1 MDKIKEILSNICVDN
16 VLDVATG
23 RGEFVELL
31 KENLGSF
38 NKIVGIDNH
47 QKSLNIAKENNK
59 NTKNVKFFSE
69 DIFNSSLKKESF
81 QMVTVSNSLHHFKN
95 PKKLLKTAFSF
106 LKKDGYFIIS
116 EMHRDGR
123 QNESQKTHVM
133 IHHWGAKID
142 MINNHYHEETF
153 THDKLVTLTDTLNLK
168 EKKVSKFFYP
178 YNEESQEE
186 YKKYFKNSLKK
197 KLSTVNKKN
206 ADYQEL
212 KKEMNEI
219 LVHVEKYGFAT
230 SEMTFILGRK

>member
-1 MDKIKEILSNICVDN
+1 MSIILKGDCMDKIKEILSNINVDK

-81 QMVTVSNSLHHFKN
+81 QMVTVSNSLHHFKT

-116 EMHRDGR
+116 EMHSDCK
-123 QNESQKTHVM
+123 QLNNQKSHIM
-133 IHHWGAKID
+133 IHHWGA
-142 MINNHYHEETF
+142 
-153 THDKLVTLTDTLNLK
+153 
-168 EKKVSKFFYP
+168 
-178 YNEESQEE
+178 
-186 YKKYFKNSLKK
+186 
-197 KLSTVNKKN
+197 
-206 ADYQEL
+206 
-212 KKEMNEI
+212 
-219 LVHVEKYGFAT
+219 
-230 SEMTFILGRK
+230 